1 MQTIRNPQK
10 CLLHHKTVQCMH
22 LYMEAVLSTTSAVT
36 HALQRPAPSR
46 AVSVSSE
53 GAITS
58 TARPRSAVARDT
70 RNLRGAGG

>member
-1 MQTIRNPQK
+1 
-10 CLLHHKTVQCMH
+10 MH

-53 GAITS
+53 GDITS
-58 TARPRSAVARDT
+58 TARPRSAVARDS
-70 RNLRGAGG
+70 RNLRGVRG